1 MTLEH
6 VLKEQGLKEKHIKV
20 YLACLELGSASIQ
33 TISRK
38 STVPRST
45 CGIVLEFLREK
56 GFVSSYKKKTIKH
69 YSVEDPRK
77 ILSQIKQ
84 KAKIFEESLPQ
95 FSAFYGKNKI
105 LPSARLYEGKEG
117 MKLVLNEVLSDRSD
131 LCTFT
136 SVSDLFK
143 LLGDDFKNYIK
154 KRVEFGIRTRVIAP
168 DSEDARDQLRTGVQ
182 ELREVRIIPN
192 TFKHSTHIWIWGHKI
207 AMLSLKNNL
216 TALVIENQELAD
228 GQRSLFELAWQ
239 SLSSRNN

>member
-1 MTLEH
+1 MTLEN
-6 VLKEQGLKEKHIKV
+6 VLKEQGLKERYIKV
-20 YLACLELGSASIQ
+20 YLACLELGSESIQ

-38 STVPRST
+38 AGVPRST
-45 CGIVLEFLREK
+45 CGIVLEFLKQK
-56 GFVSSYKKKTIKH
+56 GFVSSYKKKTIRH
-69 YSVEDPRK
+69 YSVEDPKK

-117 MKLVLNEVLSDRSD
+117 IKLVLNEVLIDRTD

-143 LLGDDFKNYIK
+143 LIGDDFKNYIK
-154 KRVEFGIRTRVIAP
+154 KRVELGIRTRVIAP
-168 DSEDARDQLRTGVQ
+168 DSEDAREQLRTEVQ

-192 TFKHSTHIWIWGHKI
+192 TFKHTTHIWMWGHKI
-207 AMLSLKNNL
+207 AMLSLKNNI

-239 SLSSRNN
+239 SLPTKNH